1 MGSGRLNLRSHFVY
15 FLGTPASSQNIS
27 SLGPSFPEAQLSCLQ
42 STISVFS
49 LRPHSDGLV
58 S

>member
-1 MGSGRLNLRSHFVY
+1 MGSGRFNLRSHFVSP
-15 FLGTPASSQNIS
+15 LGTPAPSQNIA

-42 STISVFS
+42 STVSVFS